1 MEVNMPIKVKISGV
15 GTVTPPKEE
24 VVGTV
29 TPPKEEVKETEK

>member
-24 VVGTV
+24 V
-29 TPPKEEVKETEK
+29 KETEK